1 MIDPSPPAARSSW
14 NSPTAPLSLAAYITW
29 LAIAVDPLRDL
40 LNERLAFDARTLIG
54 ATGLVLQILLFVR
67 RATTAPQGDD
77 GAVRRL
83 VLAQAAAALLAIW
96 GLPQSGSMAVLLI
109 LVAAQM
115 FAVYPLRPAL
125 LLTLAINAVL
135 AALLIAHWGTASA
148 IPALLSYGGFQAFAA
163 LTTTYARRAEE
174 ARDALRTIN
183 AELLATRQLLLESA
197 RGEER
202 LRLSR
207 ELHDV
212 AGHKLTALKLQ
223 LRMIERE
230 VAEPQRTVVGD
241 CMRLSDE
248 LLADVRGVVDTLR
261 AHDGIDLHAALRAL
275 APSLSRPVLRFE
287 LDAAARPATL
297 DQAQALLR
305 VAQEGLTNA
314 LRHAACTT
322 IVLRLQRHEG
332 GIELQIEDDG
342 RAQSLPEEG
351 NGLRGMRERLA
362 ALGGGLSIAVQPEGG
377 LRLSA
382 QLPVSP

>member
-1 MIDPSPPAARSSW
+1 
-14 NSPTAPLSLAAYITW
+14 
-29 LAIAVDPLRDL
+29 
-40 LNERLAFDARTLIG
+40 
-54 ATGLVLQILLFVR
+54 
-67 RATTAPQGDD
+67 
-77 GAVRRL
+77 
-83 VLAQAAAALLAIW
+83 VLA
-96 GLPQSGSMAVLLI
+96 V
-109 LVAAQM
+109 
-115 FAVYPLRPAL
+115 
-125 LLTLAINAVL
+125 
-135 AALLIAHWGTASA
+135 LLIAHWGTASA
-148 IPALLSYGGFQAFAA
+148 IPALLSYLGFQAFAA

-174 ARDALRTIN
+174 ARDALRAIN

-230 VAEPQRTVVGD
+230 VAEPQRAVVGD

-305 VAQEGLTNA
+305 VAQEALTNA
-314 LRHAACTT
+314 LRHAGCAT
-322 IVLRLQRHEG
+322 IVLRLQRHEQ

-351 NGLRGMRERLA
+351 NGLHGMRERLA
-362 ALGGGLSIAVQPEGG
+362 ALGGALSIAVRPEGG
-377 LRLSA
+377 LRLSV